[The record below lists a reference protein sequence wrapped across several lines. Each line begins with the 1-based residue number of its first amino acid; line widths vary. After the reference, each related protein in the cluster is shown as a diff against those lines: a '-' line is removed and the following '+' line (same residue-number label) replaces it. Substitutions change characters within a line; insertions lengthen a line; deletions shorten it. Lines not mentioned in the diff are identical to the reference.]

1 MALRSI
7 LLQKRIEDKKKT
19 QRKLKKELEALR
31 GKTVGFKAQ
40 ERKLREALEEV
51 TEDTPAEDRKAIE
64 EAVEE
69 HDEAIQEHNSQIAEL
84 EEKIQQIS
92 QDISQMDDELKELED
107 NAENA
112 IIGDPIPDTQFSRTR
127 ERMEPMQY
135 RTKFFGMNLQERN
148 AFFANNEVKEFLRRV
163 RQIGHE
169 KRAVKG
175 AELTIPEVMLS
186 LLRENIEN
194 YSKLLRHIN
203 LKTIRGTAR
212 QPIMGT
218 IPEAV
223 WTEMRGVLNEL
234 DLEFNQVVFDGYK
247 VGGFFALH
255 NSDLEDSDENLASA
269 VMTALGQAIGYALDK
284 AILYGKGSN
293 SKMPLGIVTDLAS
306 TVQPSD
312 YPDDGPAWTDLSM
325 SNIVKMDSTLTE
337 AKFYSQFVLNASIP
351 KHKYSNGER
360 FWAMNEQTYSLIL
373 SKSVMANMAG
383 AFVSSVGM
391 TMPIIGGDIVLLDFI
406 PDGDIIGGYGDMYT
420 LVQRSEIELAQ
431 SEHYRF
437 IQDQT
442 VFKGTARYDGRPV
455 MRNSFV
461 VINIKNTAPT
471 TSLTF
476 AEDKANKADEPI
488 KASETSREL

>member
-1 MALRSI
+1 MALKTI
-7 LLQKRIEDKKKT
+7 LLQKRIEDKKKAS
-19 QRKLKKELEALR
+19 RKLKEDLEVLR
-31 GKTVGFKAQ
+31 GKSAGFEAR
-40 ERKLREALEEV
+40 ERELREALEEI
-51 TEDTPAEDRKAIE
+51 TEDTPADDRQAIE

-69 HDEAIQEHNSQIAEL
+69 HDEAIQEHENQITEI
-84 EEKIQQIS
+84 EEKIQQIN
-92 QDISQMDDELKELED
+92 QEISQMDSELKELED
-107 NAENA
+107 NASGAAAGNA
-112 IIGDPIPDTQFSRTR
+112 TPSGETSGERRR
-127 ERMEPMQY
+127 EVTMAY
-135 RTKFFGMNLQERN
+135 RTKFFGMTLQERS
-148 AFFANNEVKEFLRRV
+148 AFFANTEVKDFLKRV
-163 RQIGHE
+163 RQIGYE

-175 AELTIPEVMLS
+175 VELTIPEVMLE

-194 YSKLLRHIN
+194 YSKLIKHVN
-203 LKTIRGTAR
+203 LKTIKGTAR

-255 NSDLEDSDENLASA
+255 NSDLEDSDEALASE

-284 AILYGKGSN
+284 AILYGKGSA
-293 SKMPLGIVTDLAS
+293 SKMPLGIVTDLALS
-306 TVQPSD
+306 SQPTD
-312 YPDDGPAWTDLSM
+312 YPDDAPEWVDLSS
-325 SNIVKMDSTLTE
+325 SNLVKMDSTLSE
-337 AKFYSQFVLNASIP
+337 SKFYSQLILNAAIP
-351 KHKYSNGER
+351 KHKYSNGKR
-360 FWAMNEQTYSLIL
+360 FWAMNEQTHSLIL

-391 TMPIIGGDIVLLDFI
+391 TMPIIGGDIELLDFI

-420 LVQRSEIELAQ
+420 LVQRADIQLAQ

-442 VFKGTARYDGRPV
+442 IFKGTARYDGRPV

-476 AEDKANKADEPI
+476 AEDKANKPSSSSDIEEP
-488 KASETSREL
+488 

>member
-7 LLQKRIEDKKKT
+7 LLQKRIEEKRKAG
-19 QRKLKKELEALR
+19 RKLKSELEALR
-31 GKTVGFKAQ
+31 GKSAGFRAR

-64 EAVEE
+64 EAVEQ
-69 HDEAIQEHNSQIAEL
+69 HDEAIQEHEGQIADL
-84 EEKIQQIS
+84 EKKIQQID
-92 QDISQMDDELKELED
+92 QDISQMDGELKELED
-107 NAENA
+107 NAE
-112 IIGDPIPDTQFSRTR
+112 GVTVSDPLPETQFSRKRART
-127 ERMEPMQY
+127 EPMQY
-135 RTKFFGMNLQERN
+135 RTKFFGMSLQERN
-148 AFFANNEVKEFLRRV
+148 AFFANGEVRDFLRRV
-163 RQIGHE
+163 RQIGRE

-194 YSKLLRHIN
+194 YSKLLSHVN
-203 LKTIRGTAR
+203 LKTIKGTAR

-223 WTEMRGVLNEL
+223 WTEMRGALNEL

-255 NSDLEDSDENLASA
+255 NSDLEDSDENLASE

-284 AILYGKGSN
+284 AILYGKGSS
-293 SKMPLGIVTDLAS
+293 SKMPLGIVTDLAA
-306 TVQPSD
+306 TAQPSD
-312 YPDDGPAWTDLSM
+312 YPDGGPAWVDLSA
-325 SNIVKMDSTLTE
+325 SNLVKMDSSLTE
-337 AKFYSQFVLNASIP
+337 AQFYSQLVLNASIP
-351 KHKYSNGER
+351 KHKYSSGNR
-360 FWAMNEQTYSLIL
+360 FWAMNEQTHSLIL

-391 TMPIIGGDIVLLDFI
+391 TMPIIGGDIELLDFI
-406 PDGDIIGGYGDMYT
+406 PEGDIIGGYGDMYT
-420 LVQRSEIELAQ
+420 LVQRAEIELAQ

-455 MRNSFV
+455 IRDSFV

-471 TSLTF
+471 TALDF
-476 AEDKANKADEPI
+476 AEDKANRTEP
-488 KASETSREL
+488 

>member
-7 LLQKRIEDKKKT
+7 LLQKRIEEKRKAE
-19 QRKLKKELEALR
+19 RKLKSELETLR
-31 GKTVGFKAQ
+31 GKTAGFLSR

-51 TEDTPAEDRKAIE
+51 TEDTPAENCKAIE
-64 EAVEE
+64 EAVEQ
-69 HDEAIQEHNSQIAEL
+69 HDEAIQEHNDQIADIEK
-84 EEKIQQIS
+84 KIQQID
-92 QDISQMDDELKELED
+92 QDITQMDSELKELED
-107 NAENA
+107 NAGEVTV
-112 IIGDPIPDTQFSRTR
+112 GSPVPDTEFSRKR
-127 ERMEPMQY
+127 SRGEPMQY
-135 RTKFFGMNLQERN
+135 RTKFFGMSFQERS
-148 AFFANNEVKEFLRRV
+148 AFFANSEVKDFLWRV
-163 RQIGHE
+163 RQIGRG

-194 YSKLLRHIN
+194 YSKLMKHVN
-203 LKTIRGTAR
+203 LKTLKGTAR

-223 WTEMRGVLNEL
+223 WTEMRGALNEL

-255 NSDLEDSDENLASA
+255 NSDLEDSDENLASE

-293 SKMPLGIVTDLAS
+293 SKMPLGIVTDLAA
-306 TVQPSD
+306 TAQPSD
-312 YPDDGPAWTDLSM
+312 YPDDGPAWANLST
-325 SNIVKMDSTLTE
+325 SNMVKMDSTLTE

-391 TMPIIGGDIVLLDFI
+391 TMPIIGGDIEILDFI
-406 PDGDIIGGYGDMYT
+406 PDGDMIGGYGDMYT
-420 LVQRSEIELAQ
+420 LVQRAEIELAQ

-437 IQDQT
+437 VQDQT

-455 MRNSFV
+455 IRDAFV
-461 VINIKNTAPT
+461 VINIKNTAPA

-476 AEDKANKADEPI
+476 TEDKANKAADDSKTEGTKP
-488 KASETSREL
+488 